1 VHHFRNVGTSAV
13 RMFRSKVVNQRFLG
27 TSLNV
32 QATAAEGEG
41 AGDVGIEG
49 VERSEGT
56 VGGEVDSRQSGKSGS
71 FEEKG
76 PHLGPVP
83 QIEQSESLAMSGTPD
98 ALLELRESEL
108 CVCMREREKERE
120 CVCVCVCERDTV
132 CTRVCVCVCVYICI

>member
-1 VHHFRNVGTSAV
+1 MHHFRNVGTSAV

-108 CVCMREREKERE
+108 CVCMRERERE
-120 CVCVCVCERDTV
+120 CVCVCVCERESMYV
-132 CTRVCVCVCVYICI
+132 CMCVCVCIRI

>member
-1 VHHFRNVGTSAV
+1 
-13 RMFRSKVVNQRFLG
+13 
-27 TSLNV
+27 V

-41 AGDVGIEG
+41 AGDVVIEAVG
-49 VERSEGT
+49 RSEGT
-56 VGGEVDSRQSGKSGS
+56 VGGEVDSRQSAKSGS

-108 CVCMREREKERE
+108 CVCMRERERE
-120 CVCVCVCERDTV
+120 CVCVCERERESMYVCM
-132 CTRVCVCVCVYICI
+132 CVCVCIRI